1 MDVLGY
7 RPIRWL
13 SRYAKGIWESGS
25 APRQDTI
32 IYVVTVK
39 TVLVKGAFV
48 ETG

>member
-7 RPIRWL
+7 QPIRWL
-13 SRYAKGIWESGS
+13 SRYAKGIWKSGS
-25 APRQDTI
+25 NPRQDTK

-48 ETG
+48 DPG